1 MDLVEVFLGILSG
14 PQGQGHRVK
23 VSVPGDRRRH
33 IAQDHGARREVSQQL
48 SNHRQIIGW
57 VGHDRLAGRQ
67 QRDHE
72 GHEAEGQRHRHRH
85 PSSQRIR
92 KVERIECPPENHRS
106 IERGQRNK
114 PRQEILGVQEWG
126 LRGQVRLDQGLSQ
139 HQRQQHGQEQPA
151 EPVHPSVS
159 HGQQEP
165 YQQESPEPIA
175 EHPGDVVSED
185 RLGIA
190 QNLGQYFGQAHP
202 REFWVLGTLQSVL
215 HKTSSPGQR
224 CKGGNAQRQSAAD
237 VIAGHPGSSQEK
249 ERQQEATHRSQ
260 ASFGRSPP
268 PHTDSDRQNQES
280 EGIRD
285 EESDPDQS
293 SQQG

>member
-1 MDLVEVFLGILSG
+1 M
-14 PQGQGHRVK
+14 
-23 VSVPGDRRRH
+23 
-33 IAQDHGARREVSQQL
+33 
-48 SNHRQIIGW
+48 
-57 VGHDRLAGRQ
+57 
-67 QRDHE
+67 
-72 GHEAEGQRHRHRH
+72 
-85 PSSQRIR
+85 
-92 KVERIECPPENHRS
+92 
-106 IERGQRNK
+106 
-114 PRQEILGVQEWG
+114 
-126 LRGQVRLDQGLSQ
+126 RLDQGLSQ
-139 HQRQQHGQEQPA
+139 HQRQQQGQEQPA

-224 CKGGNAQRQSAAD
+224 CKGGNAQGQSAAD

-249 ERQQEATHRSQ
+249 ERQQEAPHRSQ
-260 ASFGRSPP
+260 AGLNGSPP
-268 PHTDSDRQNQES
+268 PHTDGDRQNQES

-285 EESDPDQS
+285 QESEPDQS
-293 SQQG
+293 SQQGRPERISKCHDPGATVFVGVGGAPDVQGNHADSHAQQPQPHRG